1 MDLTRNINEAII
13 ALTEQP
19 LFATTAE
26 RFLIF
31 NEIKSE
37 YANLPQPK
45 RAAKFLSIL
54 LQRVSVPLEPHDLI
68 AGRCINRELTETE
81 EAAFQ
86 AFIHHPDYPSRCVLY
101 PSGHCTYSWD
111 FVVQH
116 GLGGMRQLA
125 LERLDSEQDEDK
137 RIFLESIV
145 EIYDAIS
152 SYMLRYAEQAKALGN
167 LSLAQAL
174 EEAATATPQSF
185 YAALQLLWIITLID
199 CAYITENPTL
209 TVGRL
214 DQILY
219 PLYCRDIAEGRLTRE
234 QAAALIT
241 DYYCKHNLI
250 MGRGEHQLGDET
262 NSTTFS
268 RILNFDA
275 PQYLLLAGTDNEG
288 RPAVNELTEIF
299 ARCIRP
305 EFKNPVIVVRYFKDM
320 DTLYPELWS
329 VLTEKSLQSAA
340 MMYYN
345 DTTILAAYQRMGI
358 PWEDAVRYE
367 HFGCNWPTLGD
378 HCAWMQSS
386 PRALQFGTATPEE
399 TALLSQPLRRMHA
412 EYSWPNDFMNVLQEL
427 GANATIDDVFDG
439 FLSCM
444 AEFADAKLLRF
455 STDIRVCKRR
465 PSALLNYTDCFTEHA
480 LQNAESFTASAKYYL
495 GLQSFHMF
503 GTVVDCF
510 TTVDELVFRQ
520 KRLTLAELL
529 QAVEADFE
537 GYPEI
542 LALCRSVEKYGSGS
556 VLSNHWAYRLARSYS
571 DLLMEK
577 SRPYLKEM
585 GLFLSPTLQSDT
597 WHLKTGQL
605 YGATPD
611 GRRAHTSFSQNLRP
625 SCGACENGVV
635 AMLEAVASLPHD
647 ALLSGALNLDVD
659 PADYK
664 GEQGKA
670 VFAAMLGTY
679 FNRGGLH
686 AQVSAAGL
694 DELLSAQES
703 PYEHR
708 DLRVRV
714 TGYSGVFVDLCKR
727 LQDDVIDRFK

>member
-1 MDLTRNINEAII
+1 MNQDIRIKEAVSV
-13 ALTEQP
+13 LTEQP
-19 LFATTAE
+19 MFATTAE
-26 RFLIF
+26 RFLILDK
-31 NEIKSE
+31 IKSE
-37 YANLPQPK
+37 YKDLPQPK
-45 RAAKFLSIL
+45 RFARFMREL
-54 LQRVSVPLEPHDLI
+54 LEDVSQPLEPYDLI
-68 AGRCINRELTETE
+68 AGRCVNRELSEEE

-86 AFIHHPDYPSRCVLY
+86 AFIHHPDYPPRQVMFS
-101 PSGHCTYSWD
+101 SGHCTYSWEM
-111 FVVQH
+111 VIQS
-116 GLGGMRQLA
+116 GLVGLRNEA
-125 LERLDSEQDEDK
+125 AERLQKEQDTDK
-137 RIFLESIV
+137 RIFLEGMV
-145 EIYDAIS
+145 EIYDAIAD
-152 SYMLRYAEQAKALGN
+152 YMLRYADK
-167 LSLAQAL
+167 AQAL
-174 EEAATATPQSF
+174 GLNELAAALREGATEVPHSF
-185 YAALQLLWIITLID
+185 YAALQLLWIITMIN

-214 DQILY
+214 DQFLL
-219 PLYCRDIAEGRLTRE
+219 PLYRQDIAAGRLDEER
-234 QAAALIT
+234 AAELIT

-262 NSTTFS
+262 NSTTFK

-275 PQYLLLAGTDNEG
+275 PQYLLLAGTDG
-288 RPAVNELTEIF
+288 RGEPAVNELTHLF

-305 EFKNPVIVVRYFKDM
+305 EFKNPVIVVRYFEGM

-329 VLTEKSLQSAA
+329 VLTQKSLQSAA

-378 HCAWMQSS
+378 QCAWMQSS
-386 PRALQFGTATPEE
+386 PVALQFGTATPEE
-399 TALLSQPLRRMHA
+399 KALLSQPLRRMHA
-412 EYSWPNDFMNVLQEL
+412 EYSWPNDFMNVLHDL
-427 GANATIDDVFDG
+427 DANATMEDVFEG

-444 AEFADAKLLRF
+444 AEFADEKLLRF
-455 STDIRVCKRR
+455 STDIRARKRR
-465 PSALLNYTDCFTEHA
+465 PSALLNYTDCFTKHA

-520 KRLTLAELL
+520 KRLSLAELL

-556 VLSNHWAYRLARSYS
+556 TLSDQWAYRLVRSYS

-597 WHLKTGQL
+597 WHLKTGEL

-611 GRRAHTSFSQNLRP
+611 GRRAYTTFSQNLRP
-625 SCGACENGVV
+625 SKGACSNGLA

-659 PADYK
+659 PKEFA
-664 GEQGKA
+664 GETGQKI
-670 VFAAMLGTY
+670 FAAMLGTY

-686 AQVSAAGL
+686 AQISAAGL
-694 DELLSAQES
+694 EELLDARVH
-703 PYEHR
+703 PHEHR

-727 LQDDVIDRFK
+727 LQDDVIERFE